1 METGNQKKWYNNK
14 SLIIILFFTL
24 PPLGIYAMLKYNTKV
39 WKKVLYIVLAL
50 IPSFFLFFLS
60 MYIVIPKEKLEKAKV
75 KSNEKETFSS
85 LKKDSLNHVNSDN
98 TSQSKEILISEKDIL
113 KFNKKWTD
121 SVVKSWKG
129 KFIISGASKTKNRI
143 ELELSKEATK
153 SFYSNKRNNL
163 SMYQRD
169 YDNNY
174 KSKFRKENTEVKV
187 DFIPNKKLSKE
198 FNTSDWV
205 HPIFKNKGIKI
216 YSGNEFYKEYLGTL
230 DCKYKDPTDGILYF
244 IVKIN
249 NRESVK
255 IKDYLF
261 NDYWVKKKD
270 AEKHM
275 GIGINNCY

>member
-1 METGNQKKWYNNK
+1 METDSQKKWYNNK
-14 SLIIILFFTL
+14 ALIIILFFAL

-60 MYIVIPKEKLEKAKV
+60 MYIVIPKEELEKASNKN
-75 KSNEKETFSS
+75 NEKETISS

-113 KFNKKWTD
+113 IFNKKWTD

-153 SFYSNKRNNL
+153 SFYSNISNSLN
-163 SMYQRD
+163 MYQKD
-169 YDNNY
+169 YN
-174 KSKFRKENTEVKV
+174 KKFKIKFDKNNTEVKV

-216 YSGNEFYKEYLGTL
+216 YSGNKFYKEYLGTL
-230 DCKYKDPTDGILYF
+230 DCKYKDLTNGVSYYI
-244 IVKIN
+244 IKIN
-249 NRESVK
+249 RRDRIK
-255 IKDYLF
+255 IEDYRI
-261 NDYWVKKKD
+261 NDYWVKQKD
-270 AEKHM
+270 AERHM
-275 GIGINNCY
+275 GRGINNCY